1 MIGGQARM
9 IPRHHIGLGWAVMA
23 LGLLANTPAAAAEV
37 CPPTVALSGP
47 GEVVRS
53 LTAALVARGVRVEP
67 GELPPGECER
77 LAVTLSPSAE
87 GVKVGIVDPWGR
99 STERT
104 VKELLTSASLI
115 ESWARLDL
123 LDGVSTSS
131 IAPERA
137 AAAPPARVPVA
148 PAESAAPAEARSALE
163 TTNAPEVT
171 PNLSLRVLAEGGVSR
186 DRQKWM
192 GGSVAACAHL
202 GFLCLG
208 LAGRYARGEQGQNA
222 AEALLILEAPITL
235 GLVTFTP
242 GLGAGAGWLSGDRGG
257 RGGGVILRGRE
268 DRFMRGMNLDTAGLG
283 PRAEARLGLALNFT
297 DHLGIE
303 LGASASAI
311 PELRRGARGLFD
323 PEQAVLRAQGGLV
336 WSFE

>member
-1 MIGGQARM
+1 MNR
-9 IPRHHIGLGWAVMA
+9 RNHIGLGWGLVAW
-23 LGLLANTPAAAAEV
+23 GLLANTPAAAAGEG

-67 GELPPGECER
+67 SEVPPGSCER
-77 LAVTLSPSAE
+77 LAVTLTTSAE

-131 IAPERA
+131 AGPVKA
-137 AAAPPARVPVA
+137 AAAPPARAPVVPAEPAPPA
-148 PAESAAPAEARSALE
+148 PAVGNLE
-163 TTNAPEVT
+163 TTAAQEVE
-171 PNLSLRVLAEGGVSR
+171 PNLSLRVLAEGGVAR
-186 DRQKWM
+186 DRSRWM
-192 GGSVAACAHL
+192 GASIGACAHL

-208 LAGRYARGEQGQNA
+208 LQGRYAKSDRGADA
-222 AEALLILEAPITL
+222 AEGLLILEAPITL
-235 GLVTFTP
+235 GILTLRP
-242 GLGAGAGWLSGDRGG
+242 GIGAGAGWT
-257 RGGGVILRGRE
+257 RE
-268 DRFMRGMNLDTAGLG
+268 DRSVVMLQRGEQDRELRVGRPSRGDDGFGA
-283 PRAEARLGLALNFT
+283 RAEARLGLSLNLS
-297 DHLGIE
+297 DHFGVE

>member
-1 MIGGQARM
+1 M
-9 IPRHHIGLGWAVMA
+9 
-23 LGLLANTPAAAAEV
+23 
-37 CPPTVALSGP
+37 
-47 GEVVRS
+47 RS

-67 GELPPGECER
+67 GEVPPGECER

-123 LDGVSTSS
+123 LDGVSTRSV
-131 IAPERA
+131 APAKA
-137 AAAPPARVPVA
+137 AAAPPARVPVV
-148 PAESAAPAEARSALE
+148 PADVPEKNVATLE
-163 TTNAPEVT
+163 TAAAQEAEVS
-171 PNLSLRVLAEGGVSR
+171 LSLRVLAEGGVSR

-208 LAGRYARGEQGQNA
+208 LEGRYARGEQGQNA

-235 GLVTFTP
+235 GFVTFTP

-257 RGGGVILRGRE
+257 RGGGVVLRGRG
-268 DRFMRGMNLDTAGLG
+268 DHFMGGMMDAAGLG

-297 DHLGIE
+297 DHFGIE